1 MLVRLFQNLADARS
15 GIAILPRRW
24 YIVGNRSYPT
34 SEHFLG
40 HAIAVFGR
48 GIEVVPR
55 DVVEVEGFPEDVL
68 DGIWGKGEWDG

>member
-1 MLVRLFQNLADARS
+1 MFVSWTSQEF
-15 GIAILPRRW
+15 
-24 YIVGNRSYPT
+24 YPT

-68 DGIWGKGEWDG
+68 DGIWGKGEFVRKQDGGRGIRSHNLRTYKR

>member
-1 MLVRLFQNLADARS
+1 MSLF
-15 GIAILPRRW
+15 
-24 YIVGNRSYPT
+24 YPT

-68 DGIWGKGEWDG
+68 DGIWGKGEWEGGGRS